1 MPHPS
6 TPKAPRLRTGARVV
20 ARKLAEDLP
29 NRLDAHVGNRLR
41 VRRMLAGLTQDE
53 LAAAV
58 GITFQQ
64 VQKYEKG
71 ANRISASRLHAFSNV
86 LKVRVGWFFEDVEP
100 SAADGAEEM
109 AQATDLAD
117 DIDDTP
123 LSDNDLLGSREALE
137 LIGAYW
143 RIRSADKRQALLQ
156 LIRQIAG

>member
-1 MPHPS
+1 MPQP
-6 TPKAPRLRTGARVV
+6 TAPKAKRVTARTRTVT
-20 ARKLAEDLP
+20 RKLTDDLP

-58 GITFQQ
+58 GVTFQQ

-86 LKVRVGWFFEDVEP
+86 LKVRVGWFFDEMDTP
-100 SAADGAEEM
+100 TADLTAADDGDEA
-109 AQATDLAD
+109 
-117 DIDDTP
+117 P
-123 LSDNDLLGSREALE
+123 LSESELLETREALE

-143 RIRSADKRQALLQ
+143 RIRTADKRQALLQ
-156 LIRQIAG
+156 LMSRVSG

>member
-1 MPHPS
+1 MPNP
-6 TPKAPRLRTGARVV
+6 PAPNTTGLRAGTRVV
-20 ARKLAEDLP
+20 SRRLAEDLP
-29 NRLDAHVGNRLR
+29 NRMDAHVGNRLR

-86 LKVRVGWFFEDVEP
+86 LKVRVGWFF
-100 SAADGAEEM
+100 
-109 AQATDLAD
+109 D
-117 DIDDTP
+117 DADTP
-123 LSDNDLLGSREALE
+123 ATEAAIKEPPLGDTELLETREALE

-156 LIRQIAG
+156 LIREISG